1 MYLKGWLA
9 QSKEEQATSM
19 GTNVQRWHILDFP
32 RVKDGCLKLLEDS
45 EANRDNRF
53 IYSLLL
59 DYATAEGDKVEAMRI
74 LDHLLV
80 IDRLREN
87 YYKWRA
93 NQLE

>member
-1 MYLKGWLA
+1 L
-9 QSKEEQATSM
+9 
-19 GTNVQRWHILDFP
+19 GTNVQRWHILDFSTL
-32 RVKDGCLKLLEDS
+32 KEGCLKLLEDS

-59 DYATAEGDKVEAMRI
+59 DYATAEGDKEEAKRI
-74 LDHLLV
+74 LGHLLV

-87 YYKWRA
+87 YYKWRI

>member
-1 MYLKGWLA
+1 L
-9 QSKEEQATSM
+9 

-32 RVKDGCLKLLEDS
+32 TLKESCLKLLEDS

-59 DYATAEGDKVEAMRI
+59 DYATAEGDKAEAKRI
-74 LDHLLV
+74 LRHLLV

-87 YYKWRA
+87 YYKWRI